1 MKKIFQYKFVKSSKV
16 EFIYRTTGKPLCPS
30 IVWCDARNGTLGT
43 CYYILRVIR
52 SIKLRFINPNFYL
65 FLEIFSLIKV
75 GTSIRTDSSYR

>member
-43 CYYILRVIR
+43 CYYYILRVIG
-52 SIKLRFINPNFYL
+52 SKKLCFINPNFFISRNEY
-65 FLEIFSLIKV
+65 FL
-75 GTSIRTDSSYR
+75 